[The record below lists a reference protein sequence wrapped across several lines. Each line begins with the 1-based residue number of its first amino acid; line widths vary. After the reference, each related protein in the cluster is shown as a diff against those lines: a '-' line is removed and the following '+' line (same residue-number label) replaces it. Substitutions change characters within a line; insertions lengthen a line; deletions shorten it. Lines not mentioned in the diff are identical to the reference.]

1 MRRPS
6 PFGRHPF
13 IAFTAT
19 VLLAVAASVATLWLD
34 SAAPAADTLL
44 QRPGRPAVVDVG
56 PASACKCL
64 LSAIPFGLALFS
76 FAGRCAG

>member
-6 PFGRHPF
+6 PIGRHPV

-19 VLLAVAASVATLWLD
+19 VLLAVAASLSTFWLD

-44 QRPGRPAVVDVG
+44 QKDPGA
-56 PASACKCL
+56 L
-64 LSAIPFGLALFS
+64 LSSL
-76 FAGRCAG
+76 

>member
-6 PFGRHPF
+6 PFGRPPF

-44 QRPGRPAVVDVG
+44 QKDPGA
-56 PASACKCL
+56 L
-64 LSAIPFGLALFS
+64 LSS
-76 FAGRCAG
+76 M

>member
-1 MRRPS
+1 MCNGVQAQPNALPALSDRRSTMRRPS

-19 VLLAVAASVATLWLD
+19 VVLAVAASVATFWLD

-44 QRPGRPAVVDVG
+44 QKDPGA
-56 PASACKCL
+56 L
-64 LSAIPFGLALFS
+64 LSS
-76 FAGRCAG
+76 M